1 VGVAVAVAVVAVVAV
16 GGGPAFVAH
25 SVGRRRAVSAD
36 APKQRPIVARPAERN
51 GKEMVLKI
59 VIAKPPTMTDA
70 NRLGKGVSE
79 RLCSDIFTALV
90 QINTASSGSLE
101 KFWAMQDLLLV
112 PSQILAIGAPPA
124 AESVFVA
131 AQKRRMAAQRA
142 DSGWDTIEKPEV
154 KITVQH
160 AGPEQVMQKVLSARG
175 I

>member
-1 VGVAVAVAVVAVVAV
+1 
-16 GGGPAFVAH
+16 
-25 SVGRRRAVSAD
+25 
-36 APKQRPIVARPAERN
+36 
-51 GKEMVLKI
+51 MVLKI

-124 AESVFVA
+124 AESFFCGST
-131 AQKRRMAAQRA
+131 KTA
-142 DSGWDTIEKPEV
+142 DGGSTCRLWMG
-154 KITVQH
+154 H
-160 AGPEQVMQKVLSARG
+160 H
-175 I
+175 